1 MNVSPTFNTKLP
13 VLAAVIEMFEEDAQ
27 PVVKKP
33 VAVVVA
39 TEPVTVVVLLLPNVC
54 DTTF

>member
-1 MNVSPTFNTKLP
+1 MVD
-13 VLAAVIEMFEEDAQ
+13 EEAQ

-39 TEPVTVVVLLLPNVC
+39 TEPVTVVVLFEPNC
-54 DTTF
+54 CETTF

>member
-1 MNVSPTFNTKLP
+1 MIVSPTFNTKLP

-27 PVVKKP
+27 PDVKKP